1 MKKPIYITLVFILT
15 FLLDS
20 CLTTLYPIFYKEDVV
35 YNKQLLGS
43 WKCTDESK
51 KTEYMEFEKTPED
64 RIALMPE
71 NIRDISNK
79 SYFVTRRNSLGEVDA
94 QYYVFLVKI
103 GHNYFL
109 DYYSAELPSQRNVN
123 SQYKAHYIKVHNNY
137 RIQLKDKDHFEI
149 RLFDK
154 GYIEKLITKNQINI
168 RHEVVDGKIVI
179 TATTDELQR
188 FIIKY
193 SDDPGAYTGV
203 TNCSRIINF

>member
-35 YNKQLLGS
+35 YKEQLLGS
-43 WKCTDESK
+43 WKCTDESRK
-51 KTEYMEFEKTPED
+51 IEYMEFEKIPKD
-64 RIALMPE
+64 RIALMPADL
-71 NIRDISNK
+71 RDISNK
-79 SYFVTRRNSLGEVDA
+79 SYFVTRRDSLGEVYA
-94 QYYVFLVKI
+94 QYYVFPVKI

-109 DYYSAELPSQRNVN
+109 DYYSAELSTQRNVN
-123 SQYKAHYIKVHNNY
+123 SEYKKHYIKVHNNY
-137 RIQLKDKDHFEI
+137 RILLKDKNHFEI

-154 GYIEKLITKNQINI
+154 GYIEKLITKNQINM

-179 TATTDELQR
+179 TATTGELQQ

-193 SDDPGAYTGV
+193 SDNPEAYTGF
-203 TNCSRIINF
+203 TTCTRIINL